1 MILLILLVAVLFVCV
16 NIRRW
21 TLNTELCTYLVSLYK
36 LLLVM
41 NHSELQQHSLHIA
54 PRNVHSQEVTQWD
67 HMFML

>member
-1 MILLILLVAVLFVCV
+1 MVV
-16 NIRRW
+16 